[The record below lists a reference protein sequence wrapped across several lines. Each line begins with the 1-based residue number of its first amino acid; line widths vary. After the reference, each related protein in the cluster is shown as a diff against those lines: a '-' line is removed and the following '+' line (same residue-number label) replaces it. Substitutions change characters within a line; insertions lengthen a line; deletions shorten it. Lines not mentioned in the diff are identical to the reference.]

1 MYGYA
6 VLPIP
11 SIYALVSID
20 AASREDAA
28 AMLTRACI
36 DGIGR
41 TA

>member
-20 AASREDAA
+20 AASSPDVAS
-28 AMLTRACI
+28 MLIEQILAV
-36 DGIGR
+36 
-41 TA
+41 